1 MAQRPVREY
10 TAKKMMANNWAD
22 YFKSSITYHARFAG
36 VSPETD
42 LNLLAKEEEWLKHD
56 RLVAK
61 PDMIIGKRGKLGLVL
76 LDQDWPAVKQ
86 WLEEKRNQEISV
98 GSTKGVLTHF
108 LIEPYVPSDQEYYIS
123 ISSNKDGN
131 EILFS
136 DAGGVDIEDQIKK
149 DAITSIQVSALE
161 DIAAVDL
168 ESKLSK
174 QINGELKPKL
184 SEFIRSLYKYY
195 LDLHYA
201 FLEINPFV
209 LRGDKFIPL
218 DLKCRLDDAADFE
231 AAKKWGHFSYPA
243 EFGASLS
250 SEEEFIKK
258 IDGKSGASLKLTI
271 LNPKGKIWTM
281 VAGGGASVI
290 FTDTIADMGYAKE
303 IANYGEYSGNPS
315 TDETYQYA
323 KTILD
328 LMTREKTSNG
338 EAKYLLIGGGI
349 ANFTDVSNTFTGII
363 QALND
368 YKEQLINTPVKIYV
382 RRGGPNYLKGLKMM
396 KKLGEDLG
404 VPIEVFGPETH
415 MTEIV
420 RLALN
425 DSKS

>member
-10 TAKKMMANNWAD
+10 TAKNMMANNWTD
-22 YFKSSITYHARFAG
+22 YFKNSITYHARFAG

-42 LNLLAKEEEWLKHD
+42 LNLLAKDQEWLKHE

-76 LDQDWPAVKQ
+76 LNQDWPTVKQ
-86 WLEEKRNQEISV
+86 WLEEKRNQEIV
-98 GSTKGVLTHF
+98 IGNTKGRLTHF
-108 LIEPYVPSDQEYYIS
+108 LIEPYVQTDNEYYIS

-136 DAGGVDIEDQIKK
+136 DAGGVDIEKQIKN
-149 DAITSIQVSALE
+149 DAITSIQVPTLQ
-161 DIAAVDL
+161 DIATVDL

-174 QINGELKPKL
+174 QIDSELKLKL

-209 LRGDKFIPL
+209 LKGSQFSPL

-231 AAKKWGHFSYPA
+231 AAKKWGPVSYPA

-250 SEEEFIKK
+250 SEEEHIKN

-290 FTDTIADMGYAKE
+290 FTDTIADMGHAKE

-323 KTILD
+323 KTILA
-328 LMTREKTSNG
+328 LMTREKKSNG
-338 EAKYLLIGGGI
+338 DTKYLLIGGGI

-363 QALND
+363 QALNE

-396 KKLGEDLG
+396 KQLGNNLG
-404 VPIEVFGPETH
+404 VPIEIFGPETH

-420 RLALN
+420 RLALS